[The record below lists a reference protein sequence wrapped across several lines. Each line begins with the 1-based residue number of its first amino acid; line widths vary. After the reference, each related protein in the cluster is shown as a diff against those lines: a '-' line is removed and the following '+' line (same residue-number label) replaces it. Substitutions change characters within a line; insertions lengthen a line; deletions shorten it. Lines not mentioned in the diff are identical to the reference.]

1 MEMRQIESFLSI
13 AETLHFGRSSQQLHL
28 SQPALSLQIKALEDE
43 LGVKL
48 FDRNRQRTL
57 LTEAGAA
64 FRTDASAAMESL
76 ALAKRRVALAAAGK
90 IGIVR
95 VGFVSTAVHD
105 IIPLLMRRYHK
116 ENPGVEFSLRN
127 ILTSEQTVMLRNGAF
142 DVGFLRIPVA
152 DAPDLEVTP
161 VHSEPWVVAVPAA
174 HPLADAKDVRLREL
188 AEERFVMYERKFAP
202 GFHDQIDGMLNKAGV
217 VPEVVQTAGEM
228 PTLVSLVD
236 AGLGIAIL
244 PKSALSRKPVGV
256 KVCRITDRVAP
267 SQIALVSSKQL
278 ESKVIRHF
286 IVFAKAFLKANGSDD
301 RQ

>member
-13 AETLHFGRSSQQLHL
+13 AETLHFGRSSKQLHL

-64 FRTDASAAMESL
+64 FRTDASAAMEML
-76 ALAKRRVALAAAGK
+76 VLAKRHAALAAAGK

-95 VGFVSTAVHD
+95 VGFISTAVHE
-105 IIPLLMRRYHK
+105 IIPLLMRRYRK

-127 ILTSEQTVMLRNGAF
+127 ILTSEQMIMLRNGTL
-142 DVGFLRIPVA
+142 DVGFLRIPVTE
-152 DAPDLEVTP
+152 APDLEVTP
-161 VHSEPWVVAVPAA
+161 VYSEPWVVAVPAA
-174 HPLADAKDVRLREL
+174 HPLADAQNVGLREL
-188 AEERFVMYERKFAP
+188 AGEQFIMYERKFAP
-202 GFHDQIDGMLNKAGV
+202 GFYDQIAGMLNKAGV

-256 KVCRITDRVAP
+256 KVCRLTDRIAP
-267 SQIALVSSKQL
+267 SRIALVSSKQL

-286 IVFAKAFLKANGSDD
+286 IAFAKAFLKANGSDD